1 VNTVE
6 LRDLAPKTHNLVSLP
21 AKEDYVAQVYRALLD
36 AICDGTLPPQTR
48 LTQDEIAERLGVSRS
63 PVQQALR
70 LLAKDGFVRDAP
82 GRGVL
87 VAPLDADWIGKV
99 YQVRG
104 ALDAL
109 AARLAAERGAKIDP
123 ELLRL
128 GRRATTSGNVRAMI
142 DADIAFHAAIYQAS
156 GNELIAKSAYLH
168 WDHLRRVMGA
178 VLQASTV
185 RTAIWDEHAAIAN
198 AIGKRDAERAAALCE
213 GHSAKARSN
222 LVRNINAMLDEQAA
236 AAG

>member
-1 VNTVE
+1 ME
-6 LRDLAPKTHNLVSLP
+6 LRPAAPKTHNLAALP
-21 AKEDYVAQVYRALLD
+21 AKSDYVAQAYRVLLD
-36 AICDGTLPPQTR
+36 AICDGTLPPQAR
-48 LTQDEIAERLGVSRS
+48 LTQEEIAERLGISRS

-70 LLAKDGFVRDAP
+70 LLAKDGFVQDAP

-87 VAPLDADWIGKV
+87 VAPLDAEWIGKV

-123 ELLRL
+123 ELVRQ
-128 GRRATTSGNVRAMI
+128 GRRATASANVKAMI

-156 GNELIAKSAYLH
+156 GNELIAQSAYLH

-178 VLQASTV
+178 VLQRSTV
-185 RTAIWDEHAAIAN
+185 RAAIWEEHAAIAH
-198 AIGKRDAERAAALCE
+198 AIAQRDADRAAMLCE
-213 GHSAKARSN
+213 QHSAKARTN
-222 LVRNINAMLDEQAA
+222 LIANINAMLDAQAA
-236 AAG
+236 AVG

>member
-1 VNTVE
+1 MTGTAV
-6 LRDLAPKTHNLVSLP
+6 DLKNFAQKTPNLASLP
-21 AKEDYVAQVYRALLD
+21 AKTDYVAQVYRALLD

-48 LTQDEIAERLGVSRS
+48 LTQEEIAERLGVSRQ

-70 LLAKDGFVRDAP
+70 LLAKDGFVQDAP

-87 VAPLDADWIGKV
+87 VAPLDAEWIGKV

-123 ELLRL
+123 ELMRQ
-128 GRRATTSGNVRAMI
+128 GRRATLSGDIKAMI

-156 GNELIAKSAYLH
+156 GNELIAQSAYLH

-178 VLQASTV
+178 VLQGAPM

-198 AIGKRDAERAAALCE
+198 AIAKHDADRAATLCQE
-213 GHSAKARSN
+213 HGAKASRN
-222 LVRNINAMLDEQAA
+222 LVQNVSAMLE
-236 AAG
+236 AG